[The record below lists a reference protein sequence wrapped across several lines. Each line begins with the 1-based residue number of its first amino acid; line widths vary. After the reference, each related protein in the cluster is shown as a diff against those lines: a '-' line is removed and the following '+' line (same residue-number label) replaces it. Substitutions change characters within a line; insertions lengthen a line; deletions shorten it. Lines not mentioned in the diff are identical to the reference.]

1 MSGMDWLIGGGIV
14 AVVLVLVAID
24 RMVARGWFDR
34 RRPRE
39 RRTTGGVAGSGAFG
53 ALVDVFQPNHEYLT
67 AEQDRQQ
74 LDIKQTGDAA
84 GRLDLDSGVVRLDE
98 VPPRD

>member
-1 MSGMDWLIGGGIV
+1 MSSVEWLIAGAVV
-14 AVVLVLVAID
+14 ALVLVLVAAD

-39 RRTTGGVAGSGAFG
+39 RRTVGGRTGSGAFG

-67 AEQDRQQ
+67 TEQDRQR
-74 LDIKQTGDAA
+74 LDITQTGDAA
-84 GRLDLDSGVVRLDE
+84 GRLDLDSGVAHLDPG
-98 VPPRD
+98 PPRE